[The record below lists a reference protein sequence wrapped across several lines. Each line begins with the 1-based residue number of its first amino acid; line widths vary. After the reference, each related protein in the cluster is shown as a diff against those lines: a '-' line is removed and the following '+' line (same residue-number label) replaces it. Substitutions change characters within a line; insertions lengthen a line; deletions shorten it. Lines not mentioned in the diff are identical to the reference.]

1 MSAAGPRRGCTPAGG
16 SAAAKPQ
23 AWPDHASVPDGDVHP
38 ARATSARNRR
48 LLALIVVIG
57 LAPVVL
63 SYLAYY
69 VWPREA
75 RVNYGELLTAHAI
88 GPIMGT
94 RLDGAHFD
102 MAGLRGRWVVLYAAP
117 GVCGGDCAAALYAT
131 RQSRTMQNAERER
144 VARVWLVTDTATPGG
159 ALLAA
164 HPDLAVAR
172 VDAHAV
178 SALPKGGDRIY
189 LVDPLG
195 NFVLAWP
202 SNPDIKAMAGDLRRL
217 LRASSI
223 G

>member
-1 MSAAGPRRGCTPAGG
+1 MSVAGSLR
-16 SAAAKPQ
+16 PQ
-23 AWPDHASVPDGDVHP
+23 G
-38 ARATSARNRR
+38 ATSARNKR
-48 LLALIVVIG
+48 LLVLLAVIAF
-57 LAPVVL
+57 APMAL

-69 VWPREA
+69 VWPRDA
-75 RVNYGELLTAHAI
+75 RVNYGELLAPQTIA
-88 GPIMGT
+88 PIAGT
-94 RLDGAHFD
+94 RTDGAPFD
-102 MAGLRGRWVVLYAAP
+102 LTALRGRWVVLYAAP